1 VRVPYDRLG
10 IPKEE
15 RAQLSREAPVEGRLL
30 VASGQIEQPPDIR
43 LAMIYVMAGDSEP
56 EVRSRAEATIKAET
70 TDALLDAL
78 SVRTHPKIL
87 EYLVQHRPEDRVL
100 RTRIYGYPTMNDRT
114 ARMIA
119 LTAKGELVE
128 LVARHFERL
137 LMTPKVYLD
146 LLKNPA
152 CSKELRER
160 TAAFLRMQR
169 MLPDEEPVEDA
180 PRVLREGQEGHDSF
194 VTRSLVKVSELTTRN
209 VQAEVEAALL
219 GLASPFTNPD
229 VADQLDIRVLEESE
243 DLRSSAERFV
253 FNFDDEAEEFSAK
266 MTEDL
271 KLDGEEIKT
280 LTTAISEMN
289 VGKKIKLAYLGNAA
303 ARKIL
308 LRDTNKS
315 VSVAVVKSGRM
326 SDSEAAAAASNKNLH
341 GDVLREISSNR
352 EFLRKYN
359 VKVALVNNPKCPI
372 GVAMSIVGTLHRTD
386 LNALSRNKNVPS
398 VVQKRAF
405 KMVKQRMENAQSG
418 KE

>member
-1 VRVPYDRLG
+1 
-10 IPKEE
+10 
-15 RAQLSREAPVEGRLL
+15 
-30 VASGQIEQPPDIR
+30 
-43 LAMIYVMAGDSEP
+43 
-56 EVRSRAEATIKAET
+56 
-70 TDALLDAL
+70 
-78 SVRTHPKIL
+78 
-87 EYLVQHRPEDRVL
+87 
-100 RTRIYGYPTMNDRT
+100 
-114 ARMIA
+114 
-119 LTAKGELVE
+119 
-128 LVARHFERL
+128 
-137 LMTPKVYLD
+137 
-146 LLKNPA
+146 
-152 CSKELRER
+152 
-160 TAAFLRMQR
+160 